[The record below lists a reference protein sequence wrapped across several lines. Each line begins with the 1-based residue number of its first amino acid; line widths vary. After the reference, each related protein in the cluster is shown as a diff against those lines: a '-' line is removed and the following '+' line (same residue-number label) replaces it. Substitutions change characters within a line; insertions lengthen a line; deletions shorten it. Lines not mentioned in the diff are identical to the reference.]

1 MDLVTAIGLVA
12 ATCTTTSALP
22 QTIKV
27 IKTKSTKDLSL
38 AMYSLVVIGVVLWIL
53 YGILINN
60 LVIILANSIGF
71 FFAATILSFKLKY
84 K

>member
-12 ATCTTTSALP
+12 AACTTTSALP

-27 IKTKSTKDLSL
+27 IRTKSTRDLSL
-38 AMYSLVVIGVVLWIL
+38 SMYSLIVVGAILWLL

-60 LVIILANSIGF
+60 FVIIIANSIGF